1 MAIKNI
7 IQNKTN
13 SLTNLALINSK
24 TVNSNL
30 KDILYKFKKNSQLK
44 AKRIN
49 GIKSKFM
56 KVVND
61 NESNC
66 LKETLIILQ
75 SIWREGNIKK

>member
-44 AKRIN
+44 VKRIS

-56 KVVND
+56 KVIND

-66 LKETLIILQ
+66 LKETLNILQ